1 MKNFNDLYLE
11 NKKNKALKVEHQS
24 NEIADRLASDI
35 MKLTS
40 NEDFMRRAE
49 HMLAEKGCFKISHSA
64 IIVND
69 KIYITTSEY
78 RPADIV
84 FPKHK
89 RPNIID
95 TNSPLVREKFDNE
108 FMSFWYERGVYI
120 SFSYGNVIFVV
131 KSLWDEAEERFEDEE
146 LDEAYFNTELFSP
159 EHKFNKESELIDIS
173 QYVSGPFCYI
183 KWSCAK
189 LKT

>member
-1 MKNFNDLYLE
+1 M
-11 NKKNKALKVEHQS
+11 
-24 NEIADRLASDI
+24 
-35 MKLTS
+35 
-40 NEDFMRRAE
+40 
-49 HMLAEKGCFKISHSA
+49 
-64 IIVND
+64 
-69 KIYITTSEY
+69 
-78 RPADIV
+78 
-84 FPKHK
+84 
-89 RPNIID
+89 
-95 TNSPLVREKFDNE
+95 VREKFDNE

-183 KWSCAK
+183 K
-189 LKT
+189 